1 VGVAQML
8 GFKQLWT
15 NNFSDAM
22 LLLVSFCV
30 LGFSQIFVVN
40 WVPKVSAR
48 AVSVI
53 DDDTVTFLFSLCYG
67 TTSLRGAVCCLS
79 DLS

>member
-22 LLLVSFCV
+22 LLLLSFCA
-30 LGFSQIFVVN
+30 LGFSQVFVVN
-40 WVPKVSAR
+40 WVPKVRLSAR
-48 AVSVI
+48 LAPFRMSWLPSPSWRSKRI
-53 DDDTVTFLFSLCYG
+53 W
-67 TTSLRGAVCCLS
+67 
-79 DLS
+79 